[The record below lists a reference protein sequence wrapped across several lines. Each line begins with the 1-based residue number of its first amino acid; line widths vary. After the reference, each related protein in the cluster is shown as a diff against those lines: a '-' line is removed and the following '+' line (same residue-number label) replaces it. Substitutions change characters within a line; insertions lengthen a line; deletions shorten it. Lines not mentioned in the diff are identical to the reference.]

1 MTLAHPIYVDLDDVL
16 SETIGALTRRVEHC
30 GVAVALMDRP
40 WNHDLAQLPH
50 ETASAIVRCLD
61 WREVAA
67 RFASP

>member
-1 MTLAHPIYVDLDDVL
+1 MTLTDLIHVDPDDVV

-40 WNHDLAQLPH
+40 WNRDLAQLSH
-50 ETASAIVRCLD
+50 ETASAITRYLD
-61 WREVAA
+61 WREVAE

>member
-1 MTLAHPIYVDLDDVL
+1 MSLTDPIRADPDDVM

-40 WNHDLAQLPH
+40 WNRDLAHLPQ
-50 ETASAIVRCLD
+50 ETVSAIVRCLD
-61 WREVAA
+61 WREVAE

>member
-1 MTLAHPIYVDLDDVL
+1 MSLTDPIRADPDDVM

-50 ETASAIVRCLD
+50 ETASAIAGCLD